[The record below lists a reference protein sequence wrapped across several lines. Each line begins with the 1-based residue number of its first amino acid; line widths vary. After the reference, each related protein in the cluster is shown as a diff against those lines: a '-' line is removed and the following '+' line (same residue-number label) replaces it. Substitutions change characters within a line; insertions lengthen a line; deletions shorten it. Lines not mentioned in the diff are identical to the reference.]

1 MKGVLMSGAIA
12 LTMVVGCGGASKNN
26 LTTGNAGRLKSDT
39 QKLWHR
45 PMEVTHDFVDYC
57 QGESST
63 TRFLWM
69 RTGGDPASGG
79 MSLSVF
85 GSSSGLDGN
94 GGWAAARAIDSV
106 EADGIYIHRVVTEK
120 SGLFVSTRRTFV
132 RGRCVKLKPLGPIS
146 KERMAQDVLSVEKLK
161 VVTGYKDNPEPCCS
175 K

>member
-1 MKGVLMSGAIA
+1 MRQILFYGALSLSLLA
-12 LTMVVGCGGASKNN
+12 ACGGKTKNN
-26 LTTGNAGRLKSDT
+26 ITTGPAGKLKANN
-39 QKLWHR
+39 QQLWHR

-57 QGESST
+57 QGESTT

-69 RTGGDPASGG
+69 RTGGDPAAGG

-106 EADGIYIHRVVTEK
+106 QADGIYIHRIVTEK
-120 SGLFVSTRRTFV
+120 KGFFVSTRSPFV
-132 RGRCVKLKPLGPIS
+132 RGRCVKLKPIGPIS
-146 KERMAQDVLSVEKLK
+146 EERYAQERHGTDKLK
-161 VVTGYKDNPEPCCS
+161 VITGYKDPAPCC